1 MSDRVNDRELPQGI
15 EERRAGTRER
25 ATTLGDVTT
34 RFVGGG
40 HLTLLN
46 YGPRSLYGQS
56 PARLLVG
63 SRISVRLA
71 TATLNAIVS
80 ARVVRS
86 SLTQI
91 VDGAPHYEVALTLE
105 QDVDWDAVKGRS
117 AAAPAD
123 DGSPARALAQPS
135 A

>member
-1 MSDRVNDRELPQGI
+1 MSERVNDRDLSPETQD
-15 EERRAGTRER
+15 RRAGARER
-25 ATTLGDVTT
+25 AATLGDVTT

-40 HLTLLN
+40 QLTLLN

-71 TATLNAIVS
+71 TATLNAVVS
-80 ARVVRS
+80 GRVVRS

-91 VDGAPHYEVALTLE
+91 VNGAPHYEVALSLE
-105 QDVDWDAVKGRS
+105 QEVDWEAVKARP
-117 AAAPAD
+117 AEPPAD
-123 DGSPARALAQPS
+123 DDSASPELAQPS